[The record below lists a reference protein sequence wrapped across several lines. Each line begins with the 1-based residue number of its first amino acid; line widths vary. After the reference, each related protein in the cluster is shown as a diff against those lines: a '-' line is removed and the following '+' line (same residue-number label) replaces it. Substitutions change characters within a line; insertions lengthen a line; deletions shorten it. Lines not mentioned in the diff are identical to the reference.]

1 MSTRKT
7 ALREGGKHTGARRT
21 AALLLALLLLCGL
34 AGCGNGAA
42 DADGKKEGQL
52 RIVATIFP
60 EYDWVKNL
68 LGENPGGATV
78 TLLLDSG
85 TDMHSFQPTA
95 EDMMTIASCDLFIY
109 VGGESDSWVRDALRN
124 AGNPGRIAV
133 DLLSVLGDAAKEEV
147 LLEGMQEEAEEN
159 GADEAED
166 GHDDATDHG
175 HGSADSH
182 VTGYDEHVWLSLRNA
197 QACCRAITDAL
208 IRLDPENK
216 AYYEETLASYMEKLD
231 TLDKAYTDAVGRA
244 GRKTLLFGDRFPFRY
259 LADDYGLTCYAAF
272 SGCSAETEASFET
285 VIFLA
290 EKTDTLSLP
299 CVLVIDGSD
308 ERIARTIIE
317 NTAAKNQ
324 KVLTLDSMQSVTGKE
339 IDAGETYLGI
349 MEKNLGVLKEA
360 LN

>member
-21 AALLLALLLLCGL
+21 AALLLALLLRFGL

-166 GHDDATDHG
+166 GHDDAAET
-175 HGSADSH
+175 SAAE
-182 VTGYDEHVWLSLRNA
+182 TEYDEHVWLSLRNA
-197 QACCRAITDAL
+197 QASCRAITDAL
-208 IRLDPENK
+208 IKLDPGNK
-216 AYYEETLASYMEKLD
+216 AYYEDTLAAYTEKLD
-231 TLDKAYTDAVGRA
+231 TLDQAYTDAVGWA
-244 GRKTLLFGDRFPFRY
+244 GRKTLLFGDRFPFR
-259 LADDYGLTCYAAF
+259 
-272 SGCSAETEASFET
+272 
-285 VIFLA
+285 
-290 EKTDTLSLP
+290 
-299 CVLVIDGSD
+299 
-308 ERIARTIIE
+308 
-317 NTAAKNQ
+317 
-324 KVLTLDSMQSVTGKE
+324 
-339 IDAGETYLGI
+339 
-349 MEKNLGVLKEA
+349 
-360 LN
+360 

>member
-7 ALREGGKHTGARRT
+7 ALREGEKHTGARRT
-21 AALLLALLLLCGL
+21 AALLLALLLLFGL

-42 DADGKKEGQL
+42 DTDGKKEGQL

-147 LLEGMQEEAEEN
+147 LLEGMQEEAGEK

-166 GHDDATDHG
+166 GHDDGAET
-175 HGSADSH
+175 SAAE
-182 VTGYDEHVWLSLRNA
+182 TEYDEHVWLSLRNA